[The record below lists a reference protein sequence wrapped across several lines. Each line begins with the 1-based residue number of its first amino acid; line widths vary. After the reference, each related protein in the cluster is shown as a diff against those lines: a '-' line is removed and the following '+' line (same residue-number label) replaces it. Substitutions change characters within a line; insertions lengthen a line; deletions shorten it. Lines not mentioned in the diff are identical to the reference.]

1 MNEDG
6 KARLE
11 GRAGAWF
18 GIALTTAVAVVALLA
33 PRPAAVE
40 REMPEYIPMVVT
52 MPDSTLKQLG
62 THPDMRVM
70 GIEKVQSSDVLCSE
84 ERIARMDEFV
94 EGHGLGEIFVDR
106 ASWETTPD
114 GTRAGIASFFS
125 KCRHEGGAVNVLDG
139 AGGELLAVYTPGAGL
154 ENRGR

>member
-1 MNEDG
+1 MNAAG

-18 GIALTTAVAVVALLA
+18 GLALVGAVTAVALLA

-40 REMPEYIPMVVT
+40 KEVPEYIPMVVT
-52 MPDSTLKQLG
+52 LPDSTLKQLG

-84 ERIARMDEFV
+84 ERIARMDAFV
-94 EGHGLGEIFVDR
+94 TGHGLGELFVDR
-106 ASWETTPD
+106 ATWETTPG

-125 KCRHEGGAVNVLDG
+125 KCRHEGGAMDVLDG
-139 AGGELLAVYTPGAGL
+139 AGGDLLAVYTPDSGL
-154 ENRGR
+154 ENRNR